1 MNLGLAIFLSS
12 LFIGMIWLYSFTKD
26 KWNWKKYSKW
36 IIASLIFIFIFLIID
51 LTTDGLIDG
60 NFKKEHSYRSYRR

>member
-26 KWNWKKYSKW
+26 KWDWKKHSKW
-36 IIASLIFIFIFLIID
+36 IIASLILFFILLIID
-51 LTTDGLIDG
+51 LTTDGSIDG
-60 NFKKEHSYRSYRR
+60 NFKKEHSSFRRR